1 MKDAYLN
8 PRIPLKYKTEIAYKS
23 LEKIKIEFVQKKAKQ
38 RMKEE
43 IGQVENKQQDGIFIS
58 NYVTI
63 ILM

>member
-43 IGQVENKQQDGIFIS
+43 IGQVENK
-58 NYVTI
+58 
-63 ILM
+63 